1 MNPNKNK
8 KEIDKNLN
16 LLELDPEAK
25 ARLDQI
31 QELNIE
37 AIQNLEK
44 FIVKQKKV
52 NQKQVVLKLGIY
64 VVEAIILIL
73 ITSQISNVFVAIL
86 VSLIGSIIMT
96 STIDYIINK
105 IKKKN
110 DLGDTGEIKRDYK
123 RHFISLIIS
132 QFSVIPPII
141 KNNIVSICYKG
152 KTTKV
157 SADVLKMRSYKKL
170 TEEFL
175 QARKDFRDFEYSNSV
190 KILKRVIGKSKHHK
204 ELLKLQGEAEI
215 LLEAIPILKI
225 SRSELKTGGT

>member
-1 MNPNKNK
+1 MNSNVNK
-8 KEIDKNLN
+8 KGIKEDPDLH
-16 LLELDPEAK
+16 ELSPEAK

-37 AIQNLEK
+37 AIQNLEE
-44 FIVKQKKV
+44 FIAKQKKV

-73 ITSQISNVFVAIL
+73 ITSQISNIFIAII
-86 VSLIGSIIMT
+86 VSLLGSIIMT
-96 STIDYIINK
+96 FTIDLIIKK
-105 IKKKN
+105 IKKRN

-157 SADVLKMRSYKKL
+157 SADVIKLRSYKKL
-170 TEEFL
+170 TEDFL
-175 QARKDFRDFEYSNSV
+175 QARKEFRDFNYTNAV
-190 KILKRVIGKSKHHK
+190 KILKRIIRKSKHHK
-204 ELLKLQGEAEI
+204 D
-215 LLEAIPILKI
+215 LLELQKEANILINAIPIMK
-225 SRSELKTGGT
+225 SS